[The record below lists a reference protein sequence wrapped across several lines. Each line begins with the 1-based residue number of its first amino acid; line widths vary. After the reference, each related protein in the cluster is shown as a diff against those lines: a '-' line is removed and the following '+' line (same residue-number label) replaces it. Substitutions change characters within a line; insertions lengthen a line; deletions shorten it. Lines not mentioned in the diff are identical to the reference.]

1 MMVKRVV
8 LASLGLSLILLA
20 STAAA
25 QSLGDVAR
33 QQKEKQGKQTKKP
46 AKVYTNENMPARP
59 PGEGP
64 TAATGITSTP
74 PAESAVG
81 PAGATQPPEG
91 EKAPSEDKK
100 KTRDYWQGKFKS
112 ARAQLADAEEV
123 QRLAEDELSLLQVQQ
138 ARELNTSLASELG
151 NKISVKKA
159 ELETKRATTS
169 KARKA
174 LEDLGK
180 EFKESAAPEEWSKT

>member
-46 AKVYTNENMPARP
+46 TKVYTNENMPARP

-64 TAATGITSTP
+64 TAATGINSTP

-151 NKISVKKA
+151 NKITVKKA
-159 ELETKRATTS
+159 ELESKRATTS

-174 LEDLGK
+174 LEDLDK
-180 EFKESAAPEEWSKT
+180 EFKESAAREEWSKT